1 MAAHYRDD
9 LLHGKDHPD
18 THASANLWR
27 HDESTSFS
35 RHASP
40 APRLADE
47 RHGSKDLTSF
57 LNTSRVEGKG
67 ANGVHKPIV
76 VSGNVHSAEL
86 ESVRAEQEKLAQ
98 EDAANGITRNGG
110 GAHVK
115 CGPLLNYRRMEDN
128 TWFGSVLIVTETGS
142 GEEGSIP
149 ELRLRF
155 SETPR
160 DGTNLNVSNG
170 SANGT
175 ANGANGNLDSSD
187 YPTSS
192 NSFQQTNG
200 AVDGGRANG
209 AGNSEET
216 KIAGVKLYAD
226 AENTFWRFLL
236 AVPMQ
241 QQEIQCE
248 YTIPGLI
255 FSSGGKTDRQQFYIP
270 AVTESMRILFH
281 SCNGFSVGTD
291 EEAFSGPCLW
301 NDVLRQH
308 TQTPFHVM

>member
-27 HDESTSFS
+27 HHESTSFS

-47 RHGSKDLTSF
+47 RHGSKDLASF
-57 LNTSRVEGKG
+57 LDTSRVEGMG
-67 ANGVHKPIV
+67 ANGAHKPIV
-76 VSGNVHSAEL
+76 VSGNAHSTEL
-86 ESVRAEQEKLAQ
+86 ESMRAEQEKLAQ
-98 EDAANGITRNGG
+98 QDAANGITRSGG

-149 ELRLRF
+149 ELSLRILG
-155 SETPR
+155 TPR
-160 DGTNLNVSNG
+160 NGPNLSVSNG
-170 SANGT
+170 HTNGT
-175 ANGANGNLDSSD
+175 TTGANGNINGSNHLPS
-187 YPTSS
+187 T

-200 AVDGGRANG
+200 AVHNGRHNG
-209 AGNSEET
+209 AGDAGET

-226 AENTFWRFLL
+226 AENTFWRFQL

-241 QQEIQCE
+241 QHEIQCE
-248 YTIPGLI
+248 YTIPGLT

-270 AVTESMRILFH
+270 AVSESMRILFH

-308 TQTPFHVM
+308 TETPFHVM